1 MHVLL
6 FRGKSSSNKL
16 AAFRECFMKL
26 GELRSLIPTKF
37 VVLTATATEE
47 TKQEI
52 FEVLLMADPYV
63 IAESPNKTNITYS
76 ISYINKYK

>member
-1 MHVLL
+1 
-6 FRGKSSSNKL
+6 
-16 AAFRECFMKL
+16 MKL